1 VSTDTSTDA
10 GITPAA
16 APPAPGRRRLP
27 ALSGDL
33 GLWPVVIGLV
43 IIAVGFQAANDAFL
57 SSRNLSNLILQ
68 TGTLVVLTL
77 GVMIVLLLGEIDLSI
92 GAVSGVTACVMGMA
106 SALWGWPAWSAIG
119 LAIVLGALIGLV
131 QGSWIVAFKAPS
143 FIVTLAGM
151 LVWQGVQLL
160 LLADQ
165 NGQLRIED
173 PVITGIA
180 SNFLPRGIGWAL
192 TAVVVLTGAGWIVI
206 RRFLSLR
213 AGYRPDSWVKDVGR
227 VVAIAGAAVAVML
240 VLDSYLGVPY
250 MLVAVL
256 TVTVTLSA
264 VTGFT
269 VFGRHIYAVGGNAE
283 ASRRTGV
290 RVGSLRVTVFVI
302 ASSLAAFAGVLEAS
316 RGFSVSVNSGGGNI
330 ALNAIAAAV
339 IGGTSLF
346 GGRGRV
352 VGALLGALVISS
364 VQNGLALV
372 GQTAATQVITTGL
385 ILLAAVTLDMSA
397 RNRKQKGQRS

>member
-1 VSTDTSTDA
+1 MSSDTTVDTRTSPSSA
-10 GITPAA
+10 E
-16 APPAPGRRRLP
+16 PAPRRRLLP
-27 ALSGDL
+27 AFNGDL
-33 GLWPVVIGLV
+33 GLWPVLVGLV
-43 IIAVGFQAANDAFL
+43 VIAVGFQVANGAFL
-57 SSRNLSNLILQ
+57 SSRNLSNLVLQ
-68 TGTLVVLTL
+68 TGTLIVLTL
-77 GVMIVLLLGEIDLSI
+77 GIMIVLLIGEIDLSI
-92 GAVSGVTACVMGMA
+92 GAVSGVTACVMGIL
-106 SALWGWPAWSAIG
+106 SALWGWPAWAAIG
-119 LAIVLGALIGLV
+119 CAIVLGALIGLI

-151 LVWQGVQLL
+151 LVWQGAQLL
-160 LLADQ
+160 LLAGQ

-180 SNFLPRGIGWAL
+180 SNFLPRAVGWTLA
-192 TAVVVLTGAGWIVI
+192 AVVVFVGAGWIVL
-206 RRFLSLR
+206 RRYLSVR
-213 AGYRPDSWVKDVGR
+213 AGYGVDSLIKDIVR
-227 VVAIAGAAVAVML
+227 VLAIVASGLVVML

-256 TVTVTLSA
+256 GVTVTLA
-264 VTGFT
+264 VITGFT
-269 VFGRHIYAVGGNAE
+269 IFGRHIYAVGGNGE
-283 ASRRTGV
+283 AARRTGV

-302 ASSLAAFAGVLEAS
+302 ASSLAAFAGILEAS
-316 RGFSVSVNSGGGNI
+316 RGYSVSVNSGGGNT

-397 RNRKQKGQRS
+397 RNRKQKGSRS